1 MERGRRDGEGKEG
14 WRGEGGMER
23 GRRDGEGREGWR
35 VMEGRGSDGGGN
47 GGAGP
52 SLSTVGVRHLGVGV
66 VVGHVR
72 SSFVGGRSLL
82 LWAVGLVLGG
92 WRCSWGL
99 GSCLWAPSCRFW
111 AVGLVRVRYTFVGG
125 GLLLVGGLFVDAGLS
140 FVGVVVLCRVSCGH
154 R

>member
-1 MERGRRDGEGKEG
+1 
-14 WRGEGGMER
+14 
-23 GRRDGEGREGWR
+23 

-52 SLSTVGVRHLGVGV
+52 SLSTVGIHHPGVGV
-66 VVGHVR
+66 VVSRVH

-92 WRCSWGL
+92 WRCSWAL

-111 AVGLVRVRYTFVGG
+111 AVGLVRVWYTFVGG
-125 GLLLVGGLFVDAGLS
+125 GLLLVGRLLVDAGLS
-140 FVGVVVLCRVSCGH
+140 FVGAVVPCRVSCGH